1 MIAIVASA
9 GTILLIGAAVGG
21 YLLLREPPKSTAKAD
36 SPKEPPKSAPQK
48 TQPLTPEQVIRK
60 VKSSTVYVRVRT
72 SEGASS
78 GSGFFAGKP
87 GYVVTNAHV
96 VGYGPR
102 EIRVPIQLEVVV
114 DSGELGERTVL
125 AKLYGVD
132 VDADLALLRLDE
144 RNLPPPLPLG
154 KAESLT
160 ETQEVVIFGYP
171 FGEVLGKNVSV
182 NRTTVSSL
190 RKTNGSIEVVQ
201 LAGGMNPGNSGGP
214 VANAKGEVVGVSV
227 AKLRGTDTIAFAIPA
242 ELAERFVTDQ
252 LKAGGEMHLG
262 GLTPP

>member
-1 MIAIVASA
+1 MIAIVACA

-21 YLLLREPPKSTAKAD
+21 YLLIREPSKSTAKAD
-36 SPKEPPKSAPQK
+36 PPKEVPKPTPQK
-48 TQPLTPEQVIRK
+48 PSLTPEQVIRK

-72 SEGASS
+72 RDGASS

-87 GYVVTNAHV
+87 GYIVTNAHV

-102 EIRVPIQLEVVV
+102 EIQVPIQLEVVI
-114 DSGELGERTVL
+114 DSGELGERTVPV
-125 AKLYGVD
+125 KLYGVD

-190 RKTNGSIEVVQ
+190 RKVNGSIEVVQ

-242 ELAERFVTDQ
+242 ELAERFVNEQ
-252 LKAGGEMHLG
+252 LKAGGEMRLG